1 MNDSPMPKAT
11 PTIQQLF
18 FIFLRIG
25 ATAFGGPSIIAY
37 IRKMAVEQKGWMK
50 PGEFNAG
57 VAFCQLILGATAM
70 QMAAYVGL
78 FMRGVAGAAASF
90 VGFGLPAFLLM
101 LSFAILYTRS
111 GNVPVVDSI
120 FSGLQ
125 AVVVAIMA
133 NAAWSF
139 HKLNIKKWQH
149 ASIALAAAA
158 LFWRG
163 ANPLFVIG
171 LAALAGW
178 LFLVPPPETELTSLV
193 NPSRISQKS
202 ILTLLALAAISLA
215 GMHFWSP
222 GLFQLSLLMMKVDL
236 TAFGGG
242 FASVPV
248 MYHQVVEVNQWLDRQ
263 TFMNGIILGQAT
275 PGPIVITAAF
285 IGYILLGGIGALV
298 ATLSIFL
305 PSFLLVVGLAPF
317 FNKVSETPVFHKLI
331 RGVMCSFVGLL
342 ISVTIRFAFEIEFD
356 ALHIIMIVVAL
367 FALLQN
373 VDILWVVVIGATISI
388 WLIQ

>member
-1 MNDSPMPKAT
+1 MPKEH

-18 FIFLRIG
+18 FSFLRMG
-25 ATAFGGPSIIAY
+25 ATAFGGPSIVAY
-37 IRKMAVEQKGWMK
+37 IRKMAVEQKGWME

-57 VAFCQLILGATAM
+57 VAFCQLIPGATAM

-78 FMRGVAGAAASF
+78 SMRGMAGAAVSF
-90 VGFGLPAFLLM
+90 VGFGLPAFFLM
-101 LSFAILYTRS
+101 LSFAILYTRT
-111 GNVPVVDSI
+111 GDVPVVASV

-133 NAAWSF
+133 NAVWSF
-139 HKLNIKKWQH
+139 GKVTIKKWQH
-149 ASIALAAAA
+149 AGIALAAAV
-158 LFWRG
+158 LFWW
-163 ANPLFVIG
+163 NVSPLLVIG

-178 LFLVPPPETELTSLV
+178 LLLAAPLETELTGRV
-193 NPSRISQKS
+193 NPSPISPKP
-202 ILTLLALAAISLA
+202 ILILLSLTAISLA
-215 GMHFWSP
+215 VMYFLNP
-222 GLFQLSLLMMKVDL
+222 DLFQLSLLMMKVDL

-248 MYHQVVEVNQWLDRQ
+248 MYHQVVEVNQWLDGQ

-275 PGPIVITAAF
+275 PGPIVITATF
-285 IGYILLGGIGALV
+285 IGYILLGGIGALA

-317 FNKVSETPVFHKLI
+317 FNKASSAPIFHKVI

-356 ALHIIMIVVAL
+356 VLHVIMVVSAL
-367 FALLQN
+367 FALLRK
-373 VDILWVVVIGATISI
+373 VDILWVVIVEAVISI
-388 WLIQ
+388 WLIH